1 MMRKSS
7 SIRFLTQVERDS
19 VLLKSVLKTFSHQPN
34 TDWHYQAEG
43 RADVVLL
50 DMDEHYL
57 SKLEYARSLGRV
69 VVLYAKDVSHLP
81 ANTLVLH
88 KPARARDV
96 LSMLSAAEVSLNAL
110 EKQAQTAA
118 VNVTRVIDNQRPVR
132 DDGHKAAFAY

>member
-1 MMRKSS
+1 MRKSS
-7 SIRFLTQVERDS
+7 SIRFLTQVEHDL
-19 VLLKSVLKTFSHQPN
+19 VLLKSVLKTFAHQPN
-34 TDWHYQAEG
+34 TDWNYQAEG
-43 RADVVLL
+43 YVDVVLL

-69 VVLYAKDVSHLP
+69 VVLYAKDVTHLP

-110 EKQAQTAA
+110 NKQAQVAA
-118 VNVTRVIDNQRPVR
+118 NVTKVVDNHRALIV
-132 DDGHKAAFAY
+132 DEDKTAFAY